1 MPPSTE
7 AFVQYGALGLICVAL
22 LWWIVR
28 QDKAHR
34 TEVDGLRSELK
45 IEREARITD
54 AKSFT
59 DTALQLQSKVIA
71 AVDGIRDIVEE
82 YGSLGTTVGEL
93 TRVLKGRNG
102 LHPR

>member
-1 MPPSTE
+1 M
-7 AFVQYGALGLICVAL
+7 ICAAL

-34 TEVDGLRSELK
+34 VDVDGLRAELK
-45 IEREARITD
+45 AEQDARVAD

-59 DTALQLQSKVIA
+59 DTALDLQARVIS
-71 AVDGIRDIVEE
+71 AVDTIRDIVVE

-93 TRVLKGRNG
+93 TRVLQTRNG
-102 LHPR
+102 RQRRYPDTEPPR